1 MNYFIGNKL
10 YKLIIVLIKLH
21 IKNIFNLNLI
31 PVLRF
36 TKLIFLF
43 LILTIFS
50 VYQCACN
57 FVTHKTVSS
66 DATYDSL
73 GGDPEPDYNT
83 SLDFEY
89 QDFVSYL
96 YIGNRVE
103 NFTGYFNTF
112 FKANE
117 DYNDAFDEYRASLI
131 SYYNRRLDSL
141 GVTIPVSGG
150 AKEKLDKAIERASKI
165 IQFHKNSKFIDE
177 SVLIIGKSYYLLAEY
192 YKAERTFNEF
202 LSKFASSILADEA
215 YLYLGR
221 TKVKLGKMEEGE
233 IIFKNLVSNSP
244 DKEIQSLAAR
254 DLGVLE
260 FNKGKPDEA
269 VKYFKE
275 SIDYSNDNERK
286 AESQFILAKIL
297 SYYKPELAAQE
308 YKKVL
313 DYTSD
318 FDLSFYARLNYSK
331 GLIYNKKFMET
342 DEELESLRKKYR
354 DESSYTQLADLEI
367 ANNLFAQQN
376 YTGALEKYYEVIV
389 KYPNTPSSA
398 DAYYFI
404 GKYEEDIN
412 KDYLDALVN
421 YKKATEEN
429 SASDNNKEST
439 EKVATL
445 NRYFALQGEVT
456 GSTMIDIPT
465 VNADV
470 ERFRAYYNED
480 KGILQPPTEGN
491 KDGTNQ
497 NGEEGTPK
505 DGIPKDGNPKGGDG
519 KGKPGGFKNNY
530 FRILRDSI
538 EQLPNPVDNKE
549 MPEVNQEEL
558 KVNQEEPKV
567 NQEEPKVTEGENP
580 QIENKNENINKD
592 KDDLPQA
599 NEDSIKAV
607 SDSMKAITDSIDA
620 KTKEDKIFNAY
631 YELAEIFIYS
641 LDQTDSAE
649 NYLNLLLD
657 KFTESDKRSKVLYTL
672 GNFYKNNDKK
682 TQADETFE
690 KLISMYP
697 NTIYANEARKILG
710 IKVQED
716 GFTVNPVDKIFN
728 DALTLFNDNNY
739 PESISKLKEVELR
752 FPNDTLVAKSLYS
765 IGWIYEN
772 KLVNKDSSLFY
783 FKKLKEKFPSSEYTL
798 KIDPMLEYIAS
809 VETPDSTK
817 AGKENSNAKDSTVKK
832 VEGENQQEE
841 VTTEKSEEKT
851 NEVKPDTSGVNKENR
866 LSQEEIDR
874 LLKESEESGK

>member
-43 LILTIFS
+43 LIFTILS

-66 DATYDSL
+66 DAAYDSL
-73 GGDPEPDYNT
+73 GGDPEPDYNA

-141 GVTIPVSGG
+141 GVTLPVSGG
-150 AKEKLDKAIERASKI
+150 VKEKLDKAIERASKI

-177 SVLIIGKSYYLLAEY
+177 SVLIIGKSYYLLTEY

-202 LSKFASSILADEA
+202 LSKFASSVLADEA
-215 YLYLGR
+215 FLYLGR
-221 TKVKLGKMEEGE
+221 TKGKLGKMEEGE

-260 FNKGKPDEA
+260 FNKGKPDDA

-275 SIDYSNDNERK
+275 SIDYSQDNERK

-297 SYYKPELAAQE
+297 SFYKPELAAEE

-318 FDLSFYARLNYSK
+318 YELSFYARLNYAK
-331 GLIYNKKFMET
+331 GLIYNKNFLT
-342 DEELESLRKKYR
+342 ADEELESLRKKYR
-354 DESSYTQLADLEI
+354 DEISFTQLADLEI

-398 DAYYFI
+398 DSYYFI
-404 GKYEEDIN
+404 AKYEEDIN
-412 KDYLDALVN
+412 NDYLDALVN

-429 SASDNNKEST
+429 SSSDNNKEST

-445 NRYFALQGEVT
+445 NRYFALQGEVN
-456 GSTMIDIPT
+456 GSAMIEIPT
-465 VNADV
+465 VNAEV
-470 ERFRAYYNED
+470 ERYRAFYNDD

-491 KDGTNQ
+491 KDGDNPS
-497 NGEEGTPK
+497 GDEGT
-505 DGIPKDGNPKGGDG
+505 PKGGDG

-530 FRILRDSI
+530 FRIFRDSI
-538 EQLPNPVDNKE
+538 EQSQEPIDNKE
-549 MPEVNQEEL
+549 LPEVNQEE
-558 KVNQEEPKV
+558 PK
-567 NQEEPKVTEGENP
+567 ETGRENP
-580 QIENKNENINKD
+580 PIENNNENINKGI
-592 KDDLPQA
+592 DDLPKA

-607 SDSMKAITDSIDA
+607 SDSMKAITDSVDA
-620 KTKEDKIFNAY
+620 QTKENKIFNAY
-631 YELAEIFIYS
+631 YELAEIFIYN

-672 GNFYKNNDKK
+672 GNFYKNNNKK

-690 KLISMYP
+690 KLISLYP

-716 GFTVNPVDKIFN
+716 GLTVNPIDKIFN
-728 DALTLFNDNNY
+728 DALNLFNDNNY
-739 PESISKLKEVELR
+739 PNAISKLKEVESQ

-783 FKKLKEKFPSSEYTL
+783 FRKLKEKFPASEYTL

-817 AGKENSNAKDSTVKK
+817 AAQENSNVKDSTVNK
-832 VEGENQQEE
+832 VEGENKPEE
-841 VTTEKSEEKT
+841 ITTEKNEGKT
-851 NEVKPDTSGVNKENR
+851 EEVKPDTSNVKENR
-866 LSQEEIDR
+866 LSQEEIDK
-874 LLKESEESGK
+874 LLKESEEGGK